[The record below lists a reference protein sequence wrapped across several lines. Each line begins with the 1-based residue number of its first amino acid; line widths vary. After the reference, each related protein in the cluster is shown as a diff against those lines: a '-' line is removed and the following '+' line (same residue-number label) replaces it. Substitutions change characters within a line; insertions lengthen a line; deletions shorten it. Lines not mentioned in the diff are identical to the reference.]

1 MSTNYHAK
9 TLISP
14 WSARRVGILALTK
27 PDMAVKFLI
36 PGITLQADEIVIKML
51 GVAMLAWGIAKFTAI
66 RTSTEKEFSQ
76 VNLLPM
82 LWSVSLVSSKS
93 ILAAIM
99 QTLFA
104 IGYAYFGYIA

>member
-1 MSTNYHAK
+1 
-9 TLISP
+9 
-14 WSARRVGILALTK
+14 
-27 PDMAVKFLI
+27 MAVKFLI

-82 LWSVSLVSSKS
+82 LW
-93 ILAAIM
+93 
-99 QTLFA
+99 
-104 IGYAYFGYIA
+104 